1 MPAVAPRHSIR
12 VPSDMVVTV
21 RSLAALATKFTAA
34 DLADLVD
41 RLIDQLDAREPDA
54 DLEPDPELCAA

>member
-41 RLIDQLDAREPDA
+41 RLIDQ
-54 DLEPDPELCAA
+54 AAQRAIERLQLRH